1 MIKTVLLFD
10 IDGTLLLTG
19 GAGQIAIDQAFEELF
34 GVADAWGNCHPDGKT
49 DAIIFQEIAQ
59 EALGRDLSAQ
69 ELKDFIQA
77 YTDRFPQ
84 ALLDS
89 SNFRLMPGVVQL
101 LDKLSAMPELL
112 LGVATGNVQDTS
124 WMKLKHAKL
133 DHYFSF
139 GGFGCDSSVRAEI
152 IAAAMQRAGD
162 KGAKAVSP
170 NQYYIIGDTP
180 KDIACAKANDAK
192 CIAVATGSYALDEL
206 NTHQPEHVLIDL
218 TDHTNFLDIIGVEAK

>member
-19 GAGQIAIDQAFEELF
+19 GAGQIAFEQAFEELF
-34 GVADAWGNCHPDGKT
+34 GVSDSWGNCHPDGKT

-59 EALGRDLSAQ
+59 EALGRELNDQ
-69 ELKDFIQA
+69 ELKALIQL

-89 SNFRLMPGVVQL
+89 SNFRLMPGVVRL
-101 LDKLSAMPELL
+101 LDQLSTKSELL
-112 LGVATGNVQDTS
+112 LGVATGNVQNTS
-124 WMKLKHAKL
+124 WMKLKHARL

-139 GGFGCDSSVRAEI
+139 GGFGCDSHIRAEI
-152 IAAAMQRAGD
+152 ISAAMQRA
-162 KGAKAVSP
+162 KHYGAKEVPS

-180 KDIACAKANDAK
+180 KDIACAKANNAK
-192 CIAVATGSYALDEL
+192 CIAVATGSYSIDDL
-206 NTHQPEHVLIDL
+206 NAYQPEYTLADL
-218 TDHTNFLDIIGVEAK
+218 SNQTFFLQILNIES